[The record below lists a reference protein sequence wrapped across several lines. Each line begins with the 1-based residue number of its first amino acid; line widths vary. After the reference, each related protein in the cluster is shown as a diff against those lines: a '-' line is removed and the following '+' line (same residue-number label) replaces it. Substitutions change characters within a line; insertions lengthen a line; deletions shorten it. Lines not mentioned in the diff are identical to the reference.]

1 MPGAALTTG
10 ADPAVGL
17 KTEGARADGNTEMQR
32 AVDSSPKPGFS
43 VRFGAICAVLLAL
56 VATLTAGG
64 TEDASASGS
73 DEAAFVGALNQVRA
87 NAGLPALTVNSQL
100 SNLSRGHAQVMAD
113 AGDIFHASPIS
124 AGYGGAWSKIGENVG
139 VGANVQ
145 VLVDAFVASPGHYAN
160 IVDPAFTQV
169 GVGVVWRDSA
179 LYTTHRF
186 LQVSG
191 ETATTTTTTAAPPPT
206 TTATTT
212 PPTPTNPPPST
223 TAGPNPNP
231 QPPAPTVPPTTTLP
245 PLAPPSID
253 AARVVTLVEMVELV
267 GT

>member
-1 MPGAALTTG
+1 
-10 ADPAVGL
+10 
-17 KTEGARADGNTEMQR
+17 MQR
-32 AVDSSPKPGFS
+32 AVDSSSKPRFS

-64 TEDASASGS
+64 ADEASASGS
-73 DEAAFVGALNQVRA
+73 DEAAFVAALNQVRA
-87 NAGLPALTVNSQL
+87 NAGLPALAVNSQL
-100 SNLSRGHAQVMAD
+100 SNLSRGHSQVMAD
-113 AGDIFHASPIS
+113 AGSIFHADPIS
-124 AGYGGAWSKIGENVG
+124 AGYSGAWSKIGENVG

-145 VLVDAFVASPGHYAN
+145 VLLDAFVASPGHYAN
-160 IVDPAFTQV
+160 IVDPAFTQI

-186 LQVSG
+186 LQVPG
-191 ETATTTTTTAAPPPT
+191 ETATTTTTAPPTTTAAPTTTPPPTTPPPT
-206 TTATTT
+206 TTAGTNPTP
-212 PPTPTNPPPST
+212 PPTPT
-223 TAGPNPNP
+223 A
-231 QPPAPTVPPTTTLP
+231 PPTTTLP

>member
-1 MPGAALTTG
+1 
-10 ADPAVGL
+10 V
-17 KTEGARADGNTEMQR
+17 
-32 AVDSSPKPGFS
+32 
-43 VRFGAICAVLLAL
+43 VLLAL
-56 VATLTAGG
+56 VATLTAGSA
-64 TEDASASGS
+64 EDASASGS
-73 DEAAFVGALNQVRA
+73 DEAAFVSALNQVRA
-87 NAGLPALTVNSQL
+87 NAGLPTLTVNSQL

-113 AGDIFHASPIS
+113 AGDIFHADPIS
-124 AGYGGAWSKIGENVG
+124 AGYSGAWSKIGENVG

-160 IVDPAFTQV
+160 IVDPSFTQI

-186 LQVSG
+186 LQVPG
-191 ETATTTTTTAAPPPT
+191 ETATTTTASPPSTTTAAPPTPT
-206 TTATTT
+206 DPPPTT
-212 PPTPTNPPPST
+212 PPPTTSAGTSPTP
-223 TAGPNPNP
+223 
-231 QPPAPTVPPTTTLP
+231 QQPAPTLPPSTTLP